1 MFDIPNPKNDVLEF
15 VMYIVVGNNNLQ
27 GFYLEL
33 LIVTFFNWRSGYI
46 TLYNEV
52 QAKRTNN
59 HFFWS

>member
-1 MFDIPNPKNDVLEF
+1 MGLCLISPSQF
-15 VMYIVVGNNNLQ
+15 VMDIVVGNNNLQ

-33 LIVTFFNWRSGYI
+33 LIVTFFNSRSGYI